1 MQIYYAKT
9 LYELL
14 KQNISSSEETIT
26 ESESTMKTMLKAT
39 INQAFEDNNLI

>member
-26 ESESTMKTMLKAT
+26 ESESTIKIMLKAT
-39 INQAFEDNNLI
+39 INQAFEYNNLT

>member
-1 MQIYYAKT
+1 MQTYYAKT

-26 ESESTMKTMLKAT
+26 ESESIMKTMLKAT
-39 INQAFEDNNLI
+39 IN

>member
-1 MQIYYAKT
+1 MQTYYAKT

-26 ESESTMKTMLKAT
+26 ESESTMKTMLKDT
-39 INQAFEDNNLI
+39 INKAFEYNNLT

>member
-1 MQIYYAKT
+1 MQTYYAKT

-14 KQNISSSEETIT
+14 KQNISSPKETIT

-39 INQAFEDNNLI
+39 INQAFEYNNLT